1 MRTRTTLARLPAL
14 LATAWLAVGCSDS
27 LPPGP
32 QSPGA
37 PEFSHTGSDGI
48 ALDQHNGSLGE
59 AGPVLIKGFDPTNPH
74 HGSTIIATFYW
85 VGSTNI
91 IDSVTDHLTTPG
103 FPPVGN
109 RYTLVEYVTAG
120 GFSMATYVATN
131 VQGFPDP
138 NPPRDSVLAVRAN
151 LSVPAVDGGVKLSAW
166 TGVEPVPAHAVG
178 AHRSAAG
185 SGSSET
191 IAAPGAIPV
200 GAGGLAYAVTMSN
213 GRVGLVPPEGFT
225 SIGGTGS
232 DAVIKEDGR
241 YRVQDSASFADPRWT
256 WFFEA
261 PSTWLA
267 TVLALNPAGAEPPPA
282 TRLAFGVQPST
293 TPPATTMKPVVQ
305 VTTLDDLGNPA
316 AGFTGLVTI
325 AIGQNGGLVAP
336 GTLSGTRTVAAVD
349 GVATFSDLSI
359 DQPGNGY
366 TLVVTA
372 AGLVG
377 AESARFNIGAL

>member
-37 PEFSHTGSDGI
+37 PEFSHTGSGGI
-48 ALDQHNGSLGE
+48 ALDQHNGALGE
-59 AGPVLIKGFDPTNPH
+59 AGTVLIKGFDPTNPH
-74 HGSTIIATFYW
+74 RGSTIIATFYW

-91 IDSVTDHLTTPG
+91 IDSVTDHLTVTG

-109 RYTLVEYVTAG
+109 RYALVEYVTAG
-120 GFSMATYVATN
+120 GLSMATYVATN

-138 NPPRDSVLAVRAN
+138 NPGRDSVLAVRAN
-151 LSVPAVDGGVKLSAW
+151 LSSPVADGGVKISAW
-166 TGVEPVPAHAVG
+166 TGVEPDFGVALG

-191 IAAPGAIPV
+191 IAAPGAIPINP
-200 GAGGLAYAVTMSN
+200 GALAYAVTMTN
-213 GRVGLVPPEGFT
+213 GRVGFAAPEGFT
-225 SIGGTGS
+225 SIGGPGS

-241 YRVQDSASFADPRWT
+241 YRVPDSAGTVDPRWT
-256 WFFEA
+256 WLFEA

-267 TVLALNPAGAEPPPA
+267 TVLALNPAGAEPLAP
-282 TRLAFGVQPST
+282 TRLAFNVQPGT
-293 TPPATTMKPVVQ
+293 TPPAFTMRPAVQ
-305 VTTLDDLGNPA
+305 VTAVDDVGNPA

-325 AIGQNGGLVAP
+325 AIGQNGGLVAS
-336 GTLSGTRTVAAVD
+336 GTLSGTTTVAAVD
-349 GVATFSDLSI
+349 GIATFSDLSI
-359 DQPGNGY
+359 DQPGSY

-372 AGLVG
+372 AGLIG